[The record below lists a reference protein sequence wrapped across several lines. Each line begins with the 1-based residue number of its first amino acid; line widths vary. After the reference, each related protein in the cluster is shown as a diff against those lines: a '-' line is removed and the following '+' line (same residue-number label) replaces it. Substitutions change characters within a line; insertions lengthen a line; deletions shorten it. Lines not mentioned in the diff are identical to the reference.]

1 MPQDFGSFVRE
12 SLERLGFK
20 EQDLAAA
27 AGYKSAAH
35 LSRMVQGHD
44 HNPRQSTQ
52 ERIFSAL
59 AELRQRR
66 LNALGVNSPFHSD
79 AVSRID
85 KIIRLKL
92 AADFATSAISDP
104 AGLVLGK
111 QTFLK
116 RSNII
121 ASIPEFR
128 AVRDFVSLRGYN
140 SLRKELSYLVR
151 TSHERA
157 IADLREE
164 VRALQAYASAHGP
177 VRVSCAVLPGP
188 LATFYSMR
196 ESHQIEIAVDLDH
209 ASGVELMHKVARH
222 LDDQPY
228 DFLVAT
234 TGSFNMTLVG
244 QHDVGQYEPVFPVC
258 YEEQQILYDPR
269 KSRQVDPPLRRVFSY
284 SRSSGDEELRVR
296 KDELPHVEN
305 MRYDQFADLVTLI
318 SKLDEGMAVNLWD
331 PITRVLRHH
340 YGWVQ
345 AATFRPYKNQ
355 IVFYQH
361 KRFSGSS
368 LTRITSAF
376 QRLFVYEWNRLR
388 QFRGA

>member
-1 MPQDFGSFVRE
+1 
-12 SLERLGFK
+12 
-20 EQDLAAA
+20 
-27 AGYKSAAH
+27 
-35 LSRMVQGHD
+35 
-44 HNPRQSTQ
+44 
-52 ERIFSAL
+52 
-59 AELRQRR
+59 
-66 LNALGVNSPFHSD
+66 
-79 AVSRID
+79 
-85 KIIRLKL
+85 
-92 AADFATSAISDP
+92 
-104 AGLVLGK
+104 
-111 QTFLK
+111 
-116 RSNII
+116 
-121 ASIPEFR
+121 
-128 AVRDFVSLRGYN
+128 
-140 SLRKELSYLVR
+140 
-151 TSHERA
+151 
-157 IADLREE
+157 
-164 VRALQAYASAHGP
+164 
-177 VRVSCAVLPGP
+177 
-188 LATFYSMR
+188 MR

-376 QRLFVYEWNRLR
+376 QRLFVYEWNCLR
-388 QFRGA
+388 QFRGSMSIGLLWDDQELKRQIWRGAGLNVVLGSPPVAGKSPTDINLVELSGPPANKGSR